1 MKRLPRIRYAC
12 LFGALLFASLGTSS
26 CSRTGHRGEEV
37 ANVLYWT
44 CAMHPSVH
52 LKAPGKCPIC
62 GMDLVPI
69 MKKNGAPGSSTVQ
82 VSQFTVP
89 VERQQRFGV
98 SYTKVSRRPMR
109 FEIRS
114 VGTLE
119 PDAGR
124 VFDYVAHGDGYI
136 QSLNVTSP
144 GERVSSGQA
153 LLTIYSPNLRG
164 AEQELVS
171 LLTVQNGGTV
181 RQGSLNQLVDAA
193 RHRLRLWNVAQ
204 NEIDELE
211 QTRQPT
217 DELILRSPFDGVVER
232 VTARTGL
239 SFRDGDKLL
248 TIIDLSKLWLWAD
261 FYETEANLLS
271 VGQLLHVTLP
281 ASPAELLEGKISVI
295 DPSVDPAKRTI
306 RVRIDLPNPQG
317 QLRPGMYANVTAE
330 IDCGEGLVIPVDA
343 VLPTGSRM
351 LVFVDQGGGRL
362 EPRFIRV
369 GREFADLESE
379 RHERY
384 YEVLSGLNEGDRV
397 VSSGNFLIDSES
409 QIAGAMKDWQQ
420 TSETERKSASKDEM
434 Q

>member
-1 MKRLPRIRYAC
+1 
-12 LFGALLFASLGTSS
+12 
-26 CSRTGHRGEEV
+26 
-37 ANVLYWT
+37 
-44 CAMHPSVH
+44 
-52 LKAPGKCPIC
+52 
-62 GMDLVPI
+62 MDLVPM
-69 MKKNGAPGSSTVQ
+69 MKRNGASDSSTVQ

-98 SYTKVSRRPMR
+98 SYTKVWRRPMR

-124 VFDYVAHGDGYI
+124 VFEYVTHGDCYI
-136 QSLNVTSP
+136 QSLNVSSP

-171 LLTVQNGGTV
+171 LLTVQNAGTV

-193 RHRLRLWNVAQ
+193 RHRLRLWNVSQ

-211 QTRQPT
+211 RTRQPT

-239 SFRDGDKLL
+239 SVRDGDKLL

-261 FYETEANLLS
+261 FYETEANLLNL
-271 VGQLLHVTLP
+271 GQLLHVTLP

-295 DPSVDPAKRTI
+295 GPSVDPAKRTI
-306 RVRIDLPNPQG
+306 RVRIDLLNPQG
-317 QLRPGMYANVTAE
+317 QLRPGMYANVIAE
-330 IDCGEGLVIPVDA
+330 INCGEGLVIPVDA

-351 LVFVDQGGGRL
+351 LVFVDQGEGRL
-362 EPRFIRV
+362 ETRFIQV
-369 GREFADLESE
+369 GREFADLEGE

-384 YEVLSGLNEGDRV
+384 YEVISGLNEGDRV
-397 VSSGNFLIDSES
+397 VSSGTFLIDSES
-409 QIAGAMKDWQQ
+409 QIADVMKDWQQ
-420 TSETERKSASKDEM
+420 TSQTERKSASKDEM